1 MVNLQ
6 QIQNTAAQVYL
17 TLDNPQSVKNQLQRL
32 NLAQQQLKEF
42 KQQVIAK
49 LQEFNQ
55 PNNSLGLD
63 EIATIGLHLL
73 GKHQIARQVNR
84 QGNMVENKQRRQQ
97 QQTRQPY
104 VKMQNLIDNYLF
116 ECDRLK
122 MMGQNYLQQHQQ
134 Q

>member
-6 QIQNTAAQVYL
+6 QIKNTSAQVYL

-32 NLAQQQLKEF
+32 NQAQQQLKEF
-42 KQQVIAK
+42 KQQVVAQ
-49 LQEFNQ
+49 LQELNQ
-55 PNNSLGLD
+55 PTNSFGLD
-63 EIATIGLHLL
+63 EMATIGLHLL

-84 QGNMVENKQRRQQ
+84 QGNIAEKRQRRQQ
-97 QQTRQPY
+97 QQARQPY
-104 VKMQNLIDNYLF
+104 IKMQNLIDNYLF

-122 MMGQNYLQQHQQ
+122 TMGQNYLQQHQQ